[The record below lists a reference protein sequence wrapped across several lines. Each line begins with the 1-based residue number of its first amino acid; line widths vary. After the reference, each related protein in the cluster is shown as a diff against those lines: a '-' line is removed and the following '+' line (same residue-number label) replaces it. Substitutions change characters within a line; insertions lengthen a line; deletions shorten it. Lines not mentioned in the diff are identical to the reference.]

1 MGKNTLKRSI
11 IVGIVFLFLS
21 TTCLAVLASEEKPD
35 LIIVDIV
42 TKPVYPEEDKYL
54 CRVKNVGNGTVTAD
68 EFIDVHIT
76 VKRLFLG
83 IFPFRTVRSYQVG
96 GNYGNG
102 LSPGETIDILFAY
115 ESDLPVY
122 GIYRYDC
129 VVNPDHSIDESNY
142 GNNVFSKTYNAF
154 FGYG

>member
-1 MGKNTLKRSI
+1 MGKNILKRGFI
-11 IVGIVFLFLS
+11 IGVVCMFLS
-21 TTCLAVLASEEKPD
+21 TICLPVLANEEKPD
-35 LIIVDIV
+35 LIIEDII
-42 TKPVYPEEDKYL
+42 TKPDNPIEDIYY

-96 GNYGNG
+96 GQGSNG
-102 LSPGETIDILFAY
+102 LPPGGTRDILFSY

-122 GIYRYDC
+122 GIYRYTC
-129 VVNPDHSIDESNY
+129 LVNPHLSIDESNY